1 MGRRVSFVLIG
12 FLAVYTIVMTFMTL
26 MTVQSTYPITELS
39 GGFDVEWRGQTF
51 ENIALT
57 EMEEAG
63 IHDIERGETLVL
75 ERTLPD
81 TKEVPFPTLSIKL
94 RYSAL
99 EVFLNDKAVYSYKMG
114 EYERGEFIG
123 SDQQFIL
130 LPRGAEKQ
138 TIRLV
143 LHITRDEAF
152 RFISTPVFGDYDDVT
167 QMFMHDH
174 IFAFVSGL
182 YLLIFG
188 LLFLVIA
195 LLFAPIVPEMRVT
208 LASAVLCIV
217 LSGWILARYD
227 LLNLFFS
234 VKNKTMVEYCCLYLI
249 PPIVAAIVWI
259 TKNFASKKIF
269 LAYTVPLYVV
279 AGWNFFGTLTGAFEI
294 NRFRTP
300 YYVTVFISIVAV
312 MIETVFCFR
321 RKLETANQIQMI
333 SLTMLNLFFVVEYVV
348 YFLEMRSPW
357 IQSHIGGVMMPAGGM
372 LFSLGQVMNFF
383 IFVTQSY
390 VRRAEAAS
398 LRRMAYEDILTGL
411 PNRASYDRETRQI
424 DADGVRY
431 GMISLDLNGLK
442 ETNDSLGHATGDRLL
457 SSFGKLLQEVFGD
470 VGFCARIGGDEF
482 VVVLRGATIAG
493 SKEDVERRLTVLEE
507 RLKQMDKTDGQVLHS
522 AAYGYAFSEELDN
535 PSAHDVFLLAD
546 SRMYDRKRAQHTVM

>member
-12 FLAVYTIVMTFMTL
+12 FLAVYTLIMTFMTL
-26 MTVQSTYPITELS
+26 MTVQSTYPMTELS
-39 GGFDVEWRGQTF
+39 GGFDVELRGETY

-57 EMEEAG
+57 EMEAEG
-63 IHDIERGETLVL
+63 IGEIKKGDVMTIS
-75 ERTLPD
+75 RILPD

-94 RYSAL
+94 RYSAV
-99 EVFLNDKAVYSYKMG
+99 EVFLEDRPVYSYKMKELEDG
-114 EYERGEFIG
+114 AFIG
-123 SDQQFIL
+123 SERHFIL
-130 LPRGAEKQ
+130 LPRGAESKKL
-138 TIRLV
+138 TIV
-143 LHITRDEAF
+143 LHITRDNAF
-152 RFISTPVFGDYDDVT
+152 RYISTPVFGDYDDVA
-167 QMFMHDH
+167 QSFLHDY
-174 IFAFVSGL
+174 IFSFVSGL
-182 YLLIFG
+182 YLFIFG
-188 LLFLVIA
+188 VLFLVIA
-195 LLFAPIVPEMRVT
+195 LLFARRVPEMRVT

-217 LSGWILARYD
+217 LSGWILAKHD

-234 VKNKTMVEYCCLYLI
+234 VGNKTIVEYSCLYLI

-259 TKNFASKKIF
+259 TKNFVSKKIF
-269 LAYTVPLYVV
+269 LAYSVPLYVV
-279 AGWNFFGTLTGAFEI
+279 AGWNFFGVLTGAFEI

-411 PNRASYDRETRQI
+411 PNRASFDREARQI
-424 DADGVRY
+424 DTEGVRY

-442 ETNDSLGHATGDRLL
+442 ETNDTLGHATGDRLL
-457 SSFGKLLQEVFGD
+457 SSFGKLLKEVFGD
-470 VGFCARIGGDEF
+470 VGFCARTGGDEF
-482 VVVLRGATIAG
+482 VVILRGATLSG
-493 SKEDVERRLTVLEE
+493 TKDDVERRLLILEE
-507 RLKQMDKTDGQVLHS
+507 RLKQLDKTDGQVLHS
-522 AAYGYAFSEELDN
+522 AAYGYAFSEELES
-535 PSAHDVFLLAD
+535 PTTHDVFLLAD